1 MQFIKEMIRD
11 FRVVPS
17 KKLLTLAM
25 FFSCI
30 LGYVVMAF
38 FPYFASEIIKYAT
51 QNLPSLAFQATLF
64 LGISYIVYEII
75 FYFNYLF
82 YSKLQYYYTS
92 ALYQKLF
99 HKIKSSSRF
108 FSKGVAKG

>member
-75 FYFNYLF
+75 FYFNYSSNTF
-82 YSKLQYYYTS
+82 YSL
-92 ALYQKLF
+92 
-99 HKIKSSSRF
+99 
-108 FSKGVAKG
+108 